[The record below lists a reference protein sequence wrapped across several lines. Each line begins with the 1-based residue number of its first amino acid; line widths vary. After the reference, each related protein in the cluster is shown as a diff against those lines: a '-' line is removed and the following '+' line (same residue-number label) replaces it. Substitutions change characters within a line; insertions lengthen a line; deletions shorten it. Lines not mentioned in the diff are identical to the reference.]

1 MAPKIKNPTFPATYT
16 EFLTNYEQYK
26 PAGTKPWHAGA
37 TSFDAII
44 ANNDK
49 ISNSPAANSQIGIPG
64 SPQISA
70 SGAATGP
77 GAVPPTVADT
87 KTPYEIWM
95 EQYGQQAQL
104 MPTQSYTDWL
114 MAGGM
119 AGAAQKAYN
128 EAVRAAET
136 DYEKSKAMY
145 GANAEALGR
154 AGLTGSGYGDYLTGA
169 GFSGMQGAK
178 VAAADTKALTEAK
191 QRSDYA
197 SYLMGVQ
204 QTNAQLQSQ
213 ADAANRQSYAQY
225 LTLGGEAKGVIDSMM
240 QSGQDDA
247 AIKAYIQQHYGN
259 QFDSQLDGWITGAH
273 SYNDPIIAENIV
285 AKTEAE
291 TESAEAEAL
300 KKKQEAMT
308 NYETLIDKGLD
319 AAVAKDSLKLNGFT
333 DEEINDAVGYYNS
346 MIFKQI
352 QSEVSQA
359 TDLSSLHTK
368 EYINDLVSAGKIS
381 ESQGEQLRLEAQ
393 EKRGKILHML
403 YDNLADSENATADA
417 EALYKTIDDLYKSNE
432 ISLSLYQEL
441 YSLKAQAYI
450 NNAPNKKEPVTFLLD
465 RVSETNSSNVSNAA
479 SEAFKNTMAENI
491 DIVDVHVSIPYANL
505 QIGIGGAT
513 STREAWNSSSR
524 AGFDKIKEA
533 QSKTERCVMRAEP
546 VQNSLVA
553 NAIGLG
559 KDGAIK
565 SYLGDLYAYDGGKW
579 WKLSIN
585 ETARA
590 DVGGEQNAKV
600 LYSILVKKY
609 NNAQTLNTPTP
620 STFVYDKN
628 GKLIVPP
635 GNIK

>member
-1 MAPKIKNPTFPATYT
+1 MAPKIKNQTLPATYT

-26 PAGTKPWHAGA
+26 PAGTKPWHTGA

-70 SGAATGP
+70 PGAATP
-77 GAVPPTVADT
+77 QSTPSASPATAQ
-87 KTPYEIWM
+87 TPYEIWKEM
-95 EQYGQQAQL
+95 YGKQAQL

-119 AGAAQKAYN
+119 AGAAQKQYDAI
-128 EAVRAAET
+128 VRSAET
-136 DYEKSKAMY
+136 DYEKSKALY
-145 GANAEALGR
+145 GANAERLGR
-154 AGLTGSGYGDYLTGA
+154 AGLTGSGYTDYLAGA
-169 GFSGMQGAK
+169 GFSAMQGAK
-178 VAAADTKALTEAK
+178 VAAADTKALTEA
-191 QRSDYA
+191 QQLSDYA
-197 SYLMGVQ
+197 SYLKGVR
-204 QTNAQLQSQ
+204 QTNAQLKAQ
-213 ADAANRQSYAQY
+213 ADAENQQSYAQY
-225 LTLGGEAKGVIDSMM
+225 LALGGEAKGVIDSMM

-273 SYNDPIIAENIV
+273 SYNDPIIAETNA
-285 AKTEAE
+285 AKTEA
-291 TESAEAEAL
+291 AEAEAL
-300 KKKQEAMT
+300 KRKQEAMT

-333 DEEINDAVGYYNS
+333 DEEINDAVDSYNS

-368 EYINDLVSAGKIS
+368 EYINNLVSAGKIS

-417 EALYKTIDDLYKSNE
+417 EALYKTIDDFYKSNE

-505 QIGIGGAT
+505 QIGIGGTT
-513 STREAWNSSSR
+513 STREAWNSSPR